1 VAAAFEP
8 RADVDRVVDRT
19 IAGNQ
24 GGHRVPDDGTE
35 PGRSG
40 TPACQARGLP
50 LAYGT
55 W

>member
-24 GGHRVPDDGTE
+24 GGHRVPDTAPNLGH
-35 PGRSG
+35 PG